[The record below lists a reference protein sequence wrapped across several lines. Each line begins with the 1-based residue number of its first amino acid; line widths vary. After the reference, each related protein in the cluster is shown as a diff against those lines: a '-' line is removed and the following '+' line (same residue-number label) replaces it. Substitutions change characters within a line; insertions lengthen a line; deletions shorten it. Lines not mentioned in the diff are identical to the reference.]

1 MRYQAAPLPDG
12 PQLERIVA
20 LANPG
25 NDGMAAMVGP
35 AGFEPA
41 TKPL

>member
-1 MRYQAAPLPDG
+1 MRSPG
-12 PQLERIVA
+12 PSMVPGVSDSKEDVA
-20 LANPG
+20 VSSG
-25 NDGMAAMVGP
+25 EMVDP